1 MIDYKTWEMRE
12 FDWNH
17 WRFFCSLPAQNM
29 FRLLFNLLHLTH
41 QAKCKIF
48 RFFLYWTPGWWMR
61 RWLFCARWKKK
72 YTFFLSKSQL
82 GENKNHNRLCCKQKQ
97 DDNNTKTKWI
107 LYRSNSC
114 SSLSAVIYSLC
125 SVWGNNN
132 ISIHPTKHPPIPS
145 PQQQLKY

>member
-1 MIDYKTWEMRE
+1 MRE

-41 QAKCKIF
+41 QAKCKILS
-48 RFFLYWTPGWWMR
+48 FFLHWTQVDGWGDDCFVR
-61 RWLFCARWKKK
+61 SLKK
-72 YTFFLSKSQL
+72 YSFFLSKSQL

-114 SSLSAVIYSLC
+114 SSLSAVIYSVL
-125 SVWGNNN
+125 SVRQQHYQHPSQH
-132 ISIHPTKHPPIPS
+132 ISSSLSISKSNPPTIRYNKTN
-145 PQQQLKY
+145 